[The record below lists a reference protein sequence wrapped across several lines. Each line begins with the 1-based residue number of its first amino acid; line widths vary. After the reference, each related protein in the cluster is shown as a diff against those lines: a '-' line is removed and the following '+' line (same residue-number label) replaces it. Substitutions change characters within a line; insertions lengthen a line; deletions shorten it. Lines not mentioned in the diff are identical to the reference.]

1 MYEYRA
7 TILRHIDADTS
18 WVSVDLGF
26 DCAIKL
32 TVRWARINAPEKN
45 TTDGE
50 AALHFVRMMLPEQS
64 RCILRT
70 IKDKREKFGRYL
82 GEFILND
89 GTNLNEVLLR
99 EGFAEPYFVTKESE
113 TTGEAA

>member
-18 WVSVDLGF
+18 WVSVELGF

-32 TVRWARINAPEKN
+32 TIRWARINASEKN

-50 AALHFVRMMLPEQS
+50 AALHFVRLMLPEQS

-89 GTNLNEVLLR
+89 GINLNDVLLQ
-99 EGFAEPYFVTKESE
+99 EGFAELCFVAKESE

>member
-7 TILRHIDADTS
+7 TILRHLDADTS
-18 WVSVDLGF
+18 WVSIDLGF

-32 TVRWARINAPEKN
+32 TIRWSGINAPEKN

-50 AALHFVRMMLPEQS
+50 AALNFVRMMLPEQS
-64 RCILRT
+64 RCTLRT

-89 GTNLNEVLLR
+89 GTNLNHVLLQ
-99 EGFAEPYFVTKESE
+99 EGFAEPYFVSKE
-113 TTGEAA
+113 AD